1 MTGTPPCDVTAVEA
15 AAALLTAERPA
26 YASII
31 GFYGAVFVAQA
42 RMVGTVSP
50 ETIQLD
56 ESLVE
61 TKVNQGFSLIE
72 PAAFTVDT
80 PMAENLLIRICD
92 IAVHSGEK
100 LGLAGEALMGSIDGG
115 LDMDGLFA
123 DILDN
128 QGRIR
133 ELADTLDVPQEVL
146 SLLFYL
152 AIKPSLEIGARMLS
166 DHLTDSQK
174 NRSSCPICGSAP
186 IIGEL
191 DAEGSQWLHCGLCW
205 HRWPFVRLACPF
217 CTRDKDRPQEY
228 IYTESEPEYRV
239 NLCSG
244 CRHYLK
250 VVDTRH
256 LTRTF
261 CPPLEQVA
269 SLHLDML
276 ATQKGYSHPLG
287 AGSPMQ

>member
-1 MTGTPPCDVTAVEA
+1 MTGTPLCDVAAVEA
-15 AAALLTAERPA
+15 AAALLTARRPA

-42 RMVGTVSP
+42 RTAETVSP
-50 ETIQLD
+50 EMIRLD
-56 ESLVE
+56 ESLV
-61 TKVNQGFSLIE
+61 KMKLNHGFSLIE

-80 PMAENLLIRICD
+80 PMADNLLIRICD

-100 LGLAGEALMGSIDGG
+100 LGIAGEALMGAMEGG

-128 QGRIR
+128 QGRISK
-133 ELADTLDVPQEVL
+133 LADRLNVPQEML

-152 AIKPSLEIGARMLS
+152 AIKPSLETGARKLA
-166 DHLTDSQK
+166 DYLTDSQK
-174 NRSSCPICGSAP
+174 NRGSCPICGSAP

-191 DAEGSQWLHCGLCW
+191 DLEGNQWLHCGLCW
-205 HRWPFVRLACPF
+205 YRWPVKRLACSF
-217 CTRDKDRPQEY
+217 CIRDTDSPQEY
-228 IYTESEPEYRV
+228 IYAETEPEYRV

-250 VVDTRH
+250 VVDTRQ
-256 LTRTF
+256 LTRAF
-261 CPPLEQVA
+261 YAPLEQVA

-276 ATQKGYSHPLG
+276 ASQKGYSHPLG
-287 AGSPMQ
+287 SGSPMQ